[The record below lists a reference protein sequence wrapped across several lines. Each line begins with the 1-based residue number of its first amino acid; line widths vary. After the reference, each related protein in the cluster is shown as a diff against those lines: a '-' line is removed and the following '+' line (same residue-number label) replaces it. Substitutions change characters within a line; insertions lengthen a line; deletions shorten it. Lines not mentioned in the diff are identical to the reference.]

1 MSRGAQPRKRSEPE
15 AEQPRPSGMSGRPRI
30 DVFRHAD
37 APVEVVW
44 SIVSDH
50 RGYRT
55 WTPVTTSELEVEGS
69 PHPDGVGAVRKL
81 GVRPIFARE
90 QMIEFDPPHHFAYTI
105 LSGIP
110 VRDYR
115 ADVDLFD
122 TADGGCDIRWTG
134 SFGSAPP
141 AMRRLLRA
149 FLERILEDS
158 AARLVKEARRRSAA
172 GTSTQ

>member
-1 MSRGAQPRKRSEPE
+1 MTRG
-15 AEQPRPSGMSGRPRI
+15 PSGTSDRPRI

-37 APVEVVW
+37 APVDVVW

-55 WTPVTTSELEVEGS
+55 WTPVAVSELEVEGS
-69 PHPDGVGAVRKL
+69 PEPDGVGAVRKL
-81 GVRPIFARE
+81 GMRPIFARE
-90 QMIEFDPPHHFAYTI
+90 QMIEFDPPRHLAYTI

-110 VRDYR
+110 ARDYR
-115 ADVDLFD
+115 ADVELFA

-141 AMRRLLRA
+141 GMRRLLRA
-149 FLERILEDS
+149 FLQRILEDS
-158 AARLVKEARRRSAA
+158 AARLAKEAERRAGT
-172 GTSTQ
+172 GTSTH

>member
-1 MSRGAQPRKRSEPE
+1 MTEVSD
-15 AEQPRPSGMSGRPRI
+15 RPRI

-50 RGYRT
+50 RGYRD
-55 WTPVTTSELEVEGS
+55 WNPVPVSELEVEGS
-69 PHPDGVGAVRKL
+69 PDPDGVGAVRKL
-81 GVRPIFARE
+81 GARPIFARE
-90 QMIEFDPPHHFAYTI
+90 QMLEFDRPHHLAYTI

-115 ADVDLFD
+115 ADVEPFA

-141 AMRRLLRA
+141 GLRRLLRA
-149 FLERILEDS
+149 FLQRVLEDMAS
-158 AARLVKEARRRSAA
+158 RLAKEAQRRAQA
-172 GTSTQ
+172 GTSAH